1 MQMAYY
7 PGMESCFNQR
17 GTWDNTI
24 VWKRNLDSQKKK
36 FCSHR
41 GFNLLSK
48 KTFFKV
54 ELGRKS
60 RVSWSFVGRG
70 HAEILQ
76 KVVERGARV
85 GRHQGHPGV
94 SPGVAGIL
102 VVVWKDWIWPK
113 RPGGAARWWVAR
125 PHPQPLSPPMTPPPA
140 PSPTSV
146 CGKWARGA
154 GEEYGPPK
162 NVKNQTVLAS

>member
-17 GTWDNTI
+17 GTWDNTT

-48 KTFFKV
+48 KTFLKA

-76 KVVERGARV
+76 KVVGQSARV
-85 GRHQGHPGV
+85 GRHQGHLGV
-94 SPGVAGIL
+94 SPGVAGDL
-102 VVVWKDWIWPK
+102 DLCLERLDLTKQTRRSSRVVGCP
-113 RPGGAARWWVAR
+113 A
-125 PHPQPLSPPMTPPPA
+125 TPPAAFSTHDTASCPE
-140 PSPTSV
+140 PYEYVWEVSE
-146 CGKWARGA
+146 RG
-154 GEEYGPPK
+154 GGGTRPPK